1 MKLPGGESADPQQIR
16 EKLTVYSL
24 NFQHADGKH
33 KARLFQAKLGI
44 TLDNQEILVAA
55 ICEAAAK
62 SDAVAFREVDQYGER
77 YTLIFR
83 LVTEA
88 GESDVLTAWIVHQG
102 MSFPRLTTAYPIRSY
117 RQ

>member
-1 MKLPGGESADPQQIR
+1 MKLPCGESADSQQIR

-24 NFQHADGKH
+24 NFQHADGQH

-44 TLDNQEILVAA
+44 TLDNQAILVAA

-62 SDAVAFREVDQYGER
+62 LDTLALREVDQYGER
-77 YTLIFR
+77 YTLIFH

-88 GESDVLTAWIVHQG
+88 GESDVLTAWILHRG
-102 MSFPRLTTAYPIRSY
+102 ASFPRLTTAYPMRSH